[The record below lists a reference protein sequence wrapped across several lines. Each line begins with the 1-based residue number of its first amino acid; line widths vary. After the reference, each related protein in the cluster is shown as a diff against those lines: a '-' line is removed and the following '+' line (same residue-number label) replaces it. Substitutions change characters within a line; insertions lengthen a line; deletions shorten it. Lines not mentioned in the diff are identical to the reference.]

1 MAWIDWVIVI
11 IMASAVI
18 GGLSQG
24 FFRSAFGLAGLLVGL
39 ATASWNYGRVAAI
52 FLPLVRLHSVADV
65 IGFLLIALLI
75 MAVFAIIGA
84 ILARAFRLIGLGC
97 LDSLAGAI
105 FGFFQGVILV
115 TLGIL
120 ALAAFFPDTQWL
132 EKARLPK
139 LFFGACHL
147 STHISPAELAH
158 RVRDGLKI
166 LEHDSRELINPK
178 PVGS

>member
-11 IMASAVI
+11 IMAASMI
-18 GGLSQG
+18 GGMSQG
-24 FFRSAFGLAGLLVGL
+24 FFRSACGLAGLLIGL
-39 ATASWNYGRVAAI
+39 AIASWNYGRLAAL
-52 FLPLVRLHSVADV
+52 FLPLVRLHAVADT
-65 IGFLLIALLI
+65 IGFLLIALVV
-75 MAVFAIIGA
+75 MALFAILGA
-84 ILARAFRLIGLGC
+84 ILAKAFRLIGLGC

-132 EKARLPK
+132 ENARLPK

-147 STHISPAELAH
+147 TTHVSPAELAH
-158 RVRDGLKI
+158 KVRDGLKI
-166 LEHDSRELINPK
+166 LEHDSHELINLK
-178 PVGS
+178 PSGS

>member
-1 MAWIDWVIVI
+1 MAWVDWVIVI
-11 IMASAVI
+11 IMAAAVI

-24 FFRSAFGLAGLLVGL
+24 FFRSACGLAGLLVGL
-39 ATASWNYGRVAAI
+39 AVASWNYGRVARI
-52 FLPLVRLHSVADV
+52 FLPLVRIRPIADV
-65 IGFLLIALLI
+65 IGFLLVALLV
-75 MAVFAIIGA
+75 MAIFAIIGA
-84 ILARAFRLIGLGC
+84 ILAKAFRIVGLGC
-97 LDSLAGAI
+97 LDSFAGAI

-132 EKARLPK
+132 ENSRLPK

-147 STHISPAELAH
+147 STHMSPAELAH

-166 LEHDSRELINPK
+166 LEHDSHQLINAK
-178 PVGS
+178 PTGL

>member
-11 IMASAVI
+11 IMAAAI
-18 GGLSQG
+18 LGGLSQG
-24 FFRSAFGLAGLLVGL
+24 FFRSACGLAGLLIGL
-39 ATASWNYGRVAAI
+39 AVASWNYGRVAAI
-52 FLPLVRLHSVADV
+52 FLPLVRIKAVAEV
-65 IGFLLIALLI
+65 IGFLLVALLV
-75 MAVFAIIGA
+75 MAIFAIIGA
-84 ILARAFRLIGLGC
+84 FLAKAFRLIGLGC
-97 LDSLAGAI
+97 LDSLAGGI
-105 FGFFQGVILV
+105 FGFFQGVILI

-147 STHISPAELAH
+147 STHVSPAELAH

-166 LEHDSRELINPK
+166 LEHDSHELINPK
-178 PVGS
+178 PAPS